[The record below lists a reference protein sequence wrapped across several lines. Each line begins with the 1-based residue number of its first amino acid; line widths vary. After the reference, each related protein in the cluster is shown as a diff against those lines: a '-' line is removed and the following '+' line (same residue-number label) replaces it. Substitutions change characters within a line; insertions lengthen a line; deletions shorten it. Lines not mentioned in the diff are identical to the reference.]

1 MPKRYNLKKYKNEA
15 EEEEEVEEIAE
26 IKVIDNHIYF
36 YSDISSQSILNLTEI
51 IKNETKKLLHM
62 NISYDLD
69 LELNLH
75 INSEGGEVFAVL
87 SILHLLLNNKITIN
101 TIIEGQACS
110 AATLLAMIGKK
121 RSITEHS
128 YMLIHNLSSGF
139 WGKMHEFEDEMK
151 NLTLLTRDIK
161 NLYKKHTNITQ
172 KQLDMLLKK
181 DLLLTAKTCF
191 NYGFVDEII

>member
-1 MPKRYNLKKYKNEA
+1 
-15 EEEEEVEEIAE
+15 
-26 IKVIDNHIYF
+26 
-36 YSDISSQSILNLTEI
+36 
-51 IKNETKKLLHM
+51 M

-87 SILHLLLNNKITIN
+87 SILHLILNNKITIN

-151 NLTLLTRDIK
+151 NLKLLTKDIRK
-161 NLYKKHTNITQ
+161 MYNKYTNINTR
-172 KQLDMLLKK
+172 QLDQLLKK
-181 DLLLTAKTCF
+181 DLLLNAKICVT
-191 NYGFVDEII
+191 YGLVDEII